1 MDIDIDIYFWMVD
14 RGVLDDDQ
22 RNKVDLD
29 RNKVK
34 MFREHSQK
42 LENGVYVGKLMLLL
56 KKSVVRF

>member
-34 MFREHSQK
+34 MFREHS
-42 LENGVYVGKLMLLL
+42 
-56 KKSVVRF
+56 